1 MEWHYQK
8 KQEHELV
15 KRYLSNQNSLKA
27 FLKRQDLTWV
37 NNVHEKLGEIVLE
50 LAQEAELERIESQ
63 EREAKRLS
71 LIAMVEAEG
80 WSVEALLGKEP
91 AKKSGGRKADKYRFV
106 DENGNEKGWSGFG
119 AKPKALLALLEKGHR
134 LDEFLI
140 RTEDEHQE

>member
-1 MEWHYQK
+1 MALSK

-15 KRYLSNQNSLKA
+15 KRYLSNQNSLKS
-27 FLKRQDLTWV
+27 FLKGQDLTWINSV
-37 NNVHEKLGEIVLE
+37 CDKLSEISLE
-50 LAQEAELERIESQ
+50 LAQEAELERIENQ

-80 WSVEALLGKEP
+80 WSVEALLGKESP
-91 AKKSGGRKADKYRFV
+91 KKGKKADKYRFV

-119 AKPKALLALLEKGHR
+119 AKPKALIALLDKGHR

-140 RTEDEHQE
+140 RTNDEHQE